1 MILSDAEE
9 ILVILGGA
17 VIIMAMLGN
26 VLKDYRSMSRDAK
39 RKVAQQEQDEA
50 YVRKL
55 KKIFDEKNEALQ
67 EEIRKQNKQ

>member
-17 VIIMAMLGN
+17 VIIMATLGN

-39 RKVAQQEQDEA
+39 RKVAQQEQDEE

-55 KKIFDEKNEALQ
+55 KKIVDEKNEALQ

>member
-39 RKVAQQEQDEA
+39 RKVAQQEQDEE

-55 KKIFDEKNEALQ
+55 KKIVDEKNEAIQ
-67 EEIRKQNKQ
+67 EEIRKQNKK

>member
-1 MILSDAEE
+1 MILSDAKE

-55 KKIFDEKNEALQ
+55 KKIVDEKNEALQ

>member
-39 RKVAQQEQDEA
+39 RKVAQQEQDEE

-55 KKIFDEKNEALQ
+55 KKIVDQKNEALQ

>member
-55 KKIFDEKNEALQ
+55 KKIVDEKNEALQ

>member
-1 MILSDAEE
+1 
-9 ILVILGGA
+9 
-17 VIIMAMLGN
+17 
-26 VLKDYRSMSRDAK
+26 MSRDDK

-55 KKIFDEKNEALQ
+55 KKIVDEKNEALQ

>member
-1 MILSDAEE
+1 MILSNAEE

-39 RKVAQQEQDEA
+39 NKVAQKERDEN

-55 KKIFDEKNEALQ
+55 KEIVDQKNEALQ
-67 EEIRKQNKQ
+67 KELKKQKKA

>member
-17 VIIMAMLGN
+17 VIIMAMMGN

-39 RKVAQQEQDEA
+39 NKVAQKERDEN

-55 KKIFDEKNEALQ
+55 KEIVDQKNEALQ
-67 EEIRKQNKQ
+67 KELKKQKKA

>member
-55 KKIFDEKNEALQ
+55 KKIVDQKNEALQ

>member
-26 VLKDYRSMSRDAK
+26 VLKDYRSMSRAAK
-39 RKVAQQEQDEA
+39 RKVAQKEQDEA

-55 KKIFDEKNEALQ
+55 KKIVDEKNEALQ

>member
-17 VIIMAMLGN
+17 AIIMAMLGN

-39 RKVAQQEQDEA
+39 NKVAQKERDEN

-55 KKIFDEKNEALQ
+55 KEIVDQKNEALQ
-67 EEIRKQNKQ
+67 KELKKQKKA

>member
-17 VIIMAMLGN
+17 VIIMATLGN

-39 RKVAQQEQDEA
+39 NKVAQKERDEN

-55 KKIFDEKNEALQ
+55 KEIVDQKNEALQ
-67 EEIRKQNKQ
+67 KELKKQKKA

>member
-39 RKVAQQEQDEA
+39 RKVAQQEKDEE

-55 KKIFDEKNEALQ
+55 KKIVDQKNEALQ

>member
-9 ILVILGGA
+9 ILVILGEA

-39 RKVAQQEQDEA
+39 NKVAQKERDEN

-55 KKIFDEKNEALQ
+55 KEIVDQKNEALQ
-67 EEIRKQNKQ
+67 KELKKQKKA

>member
-9 ILVILGGA
+9 ILVILGEA

-39 RKVAQQEQDEA
+39 NKVAQKERDEN
-50 YVRKL
+50 YVRNL
-55 KKIFDEKNEALQ
+55 KEIVDQKNEALQ
-67 EEIRKQNKQ
+67 KELKKQKKA

>member
-1 MILSDAEE
+1 MILSDVEE

-55 KKIFDEKNEALQ
+55 KKIVDEKNEALQ

>member
-1 MILSDAEE
+1 MILSDVEE

-26 VLKDYRSMSRDAK
+26 VLKDYRSMSREAK

-55 KKIFDEKNEALQ
+55 KKIIDEKNEALQ
-67 EEIRKQNKQ
+67 KEIREQNKQ

>member
-17 VIIMAMLGN
+17 VIIIAMLGN

-55 KKIFDEKNEALQ
+55 KKIVDEKNEALQ

>member
-26 VLKDYRSMSRDAK
+26 VLKDYRSMSRDANN
-39 RKVAQQEQDEA
+39 KVAQKERDEN

-55 KKIFDEKNEALQ
+55 KEIVDQKNEALQ
-67 EEIRKQNKQ
+67 KELKKQKKA

>member
-1 MILSDAEE
+1 
-9 ILVILGGA
+9 LVILGGA

-39 RKVAQQEQDEA
+39 NKVAQKERDEN

-55 KKIFDEKNEALQ
+55 KEIVDQKNEALQ
-67 EEIRKQNKQ
+67 KELKKQKKA

>member
-39 RKVAQQEQDEA
+39 NKVAQKERDEN

-55 KKIFDEKNEALQ
+55 KEIVDQKNEALQ
-67 EEIRKQNKQ
+67 KELKKQ

>member
-1 MILSDAEE
+1 MILSYAEE

-55 KKIFDEKNEALQ
+55 KKIVDEKNEALQ

>member
-9 ILVILGGA
+9 ILVILGGT

-55 KKIFDEKNEALQ
+55 KKIVDEKNEALQ